1 MCSEGTQTDPNL
13 NKNCCRRY
21 VIGVNGYP
29 CNSQGH
35 EWASTHVYRYPSKF
49 IGIPEPEVTVASIF
63 APSFVSSFSPS
74 FAPSFPTPRAE
85 SCAPKR
91 HLPTALPPSL
101 TIPRG
106 IPDPKAPVRPNIAR
120 ALPPASPQ
128 ASQCPEGLS
137 ALKKFP
143 LPLALPPAFPL
154 CPQHCPQPPSAQ
166 GEAFLCPVGCWPP
179 SYRCPQHCP
188 QLCASLP
195 RHPWLPNRTRSS
207 PSISWYAQSYQC
219 IVLNSNVFSHLPEY
233 PHSCA
238 GIRIAAHSFRK
249 SPSIPR
255 CRGILIAAWVFS

>member
-1 MCSEGTQTDPNL
+1 MCSEGKTDPKL

-29 CNSQGH
+29 CNTQGH

-91 HLPTALPPSL
+91 PLPTALPPSF

-106 IPDPKAPVRPNIAR
+106 IPDPKAPVRPNIAPSFAS

-128 ASQCPEGLS
+128 ASQCPERLS

-188 QLCASLP
+188 PALRLAPETSMVAQPFPQFPKYFIVCPELP
-195 RHPWLPNRTRSS
+195 TCCSKF
-207 PSISWYAQSYQC
+207 QC
-219 IVLNSNVFSHLPEY
+219 ILTSAQVSTELRRNS
-233 PHSCA
+233 HSC
-238 GIRIAAHSFRK
+238 SCT
-249 SPSIPR
+249 P
-255 CRGILIAAWVFS
+255 